1 MAGDKKLDSKSM
13 KKFIL
18 PVLALSAVAF
28 TACENAD
35 KEFPDYEGGVSVYF
49 AYQYPV
55 RTIEL
60 GEDNEINTDLDNAHK
75 FQIVSAMGGAYNGK
89 NIQVQIQVD
98 ESLCNNL
105 YFADGSPVKPMPS
118 SYYSIATTNLDYNG
132 TFNGR
137 TEVQLSD
144 AFFADPA
151 SITTTY
157 VIPVVITGQTG
168 AQRILTGTKL
178 DPNSNPSRTN
188 ASAWDVKPMD
198 YVLYCVRYV
207 NKWNGTYLVKE
218 AGKEIDK
225 TTKTVAVKTSGL
237 NECIYTNVD
246 GKSMTLQF
254 SGDNCT
260 ITGEGVSGSGEFK
273 QKSEIKAWGEKD
285 RDALYLKYT
294 IDGKSYDET
303 LVAQVRTTE
312 GDPFNTVVEFA
323 PEYK

>member
-1 MAGDKKLDSKSM
+1 M
-13 KKFIL
+13 KKYIL

-35 KEFPDYEGGVSVYF
+35 KTFPDYEGGTSVYF

-75 FQIVSAMGGAYNGK
+75 FKIVSAMGGAYNGK
-89 NIQVQIQVD
+89 NIQVQIKVD
-98 ESLCNNL
+98 ESLCENL
-105 YFADGSPVKPMPS
+105 YFANGAPVKPMPS
-118 SYYSIATTNLDYNG
+118 SYYSLASTTLTYDNSFANSLMG
-132 TFNGR
+132 Q
-137 TEVQLSD
+137 TEVQLTD

-157 VIPVVITGQTG
+157 VIPVVITGQSG
-168 AQRILTGTKL
+168 ADRILSGTPL
-178 DPNSNPSRTN
+178 VDGTNPSRVD
-188 ASAWDVKPMD
+188 SKKWDTAPMD
-198 YVLYCVRYV
+198 YALWCVRYV
-207 NKWNGTYLVKE
+207 NKWHGTYLVKE

-225 TTKTVAVKTSGL
+225 TTKRVTVKTTGL
-237 NECIYTNVD
+237 NECTYTNVD
-246 GKSMTLQF
+246 GKTVTLQF

-260 ITGEGVSGSGEFK
+260 VTGAGVSGNGEFK
-273 QKSEIKAWGEKD
+273 QKSEIKAWGNKD

-294 IDGKSYDET
+294 VDGKSYDET

-312 GDPFNTVVEFA
+312 GDPYNTVVEFA
-323 PEYK
+323 VEYK